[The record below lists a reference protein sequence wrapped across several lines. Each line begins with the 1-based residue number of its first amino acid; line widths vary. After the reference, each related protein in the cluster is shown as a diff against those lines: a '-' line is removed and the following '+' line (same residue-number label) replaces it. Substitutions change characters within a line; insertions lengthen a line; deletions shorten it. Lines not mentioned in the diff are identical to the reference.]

1 MVSKIEKRTRK
12 KRGNKAKEVQSW
24 DDMENDQPRTTFG
37 KWVEGTIPMKTIMK
51 MKWGDIDELSDEEYG
66 HYVTNA

>member
-1 MVSKIEKRTRK
+1 MVSKLEKRTRK

-24 DDMENDQPRTTFG
+24 DDQPRTTCG

-51 MKWGDIDELSDEEYG
+51 MKWGDIDELSDEEFG
-66 HYVTNA
+66 HYVSNVSAH